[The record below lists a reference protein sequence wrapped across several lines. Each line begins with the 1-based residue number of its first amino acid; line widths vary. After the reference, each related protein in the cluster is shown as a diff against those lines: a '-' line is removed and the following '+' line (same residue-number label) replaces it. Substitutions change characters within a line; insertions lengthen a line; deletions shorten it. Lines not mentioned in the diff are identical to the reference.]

1 MLNKKDFIR
10 AINLIEINDNKINKL
25 NEVNRDASLFV
36 IDYCLK
42 DEMIELLET
51 AMEII
56 PDENYGSIISWYIYD
71 NNYGKENLKVYINN
85 KNGKNIKYVINTP
98 EKLYNYILKCKENKE
113 NK

>member
-10 AINLIEINDNKINKL
+10 AINLIEINDNKINRL

-51 AMEII
+51 SMEIT

-71 NNYGKENLKVYINN
+71 NKCGKENLKAYISD
-85 KNGKNIKYVINTP
+85 KNGKSIKYTINTP